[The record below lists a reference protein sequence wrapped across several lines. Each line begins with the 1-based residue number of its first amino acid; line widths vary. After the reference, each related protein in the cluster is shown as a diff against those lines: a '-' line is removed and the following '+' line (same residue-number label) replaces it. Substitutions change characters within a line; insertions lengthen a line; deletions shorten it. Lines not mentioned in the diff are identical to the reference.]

1 MVQQPTQAA
10 DQLVPSLTEA
20 AWFNSRPKPLISWFK
35 DNDSYA
41 PPADRDVKINKSVAL
56 CLSGCY

>member
-10 DQLVPSLTEA
+10 DRLVHSLTQA
-20 AWFNSRPKPLISWFK
+20 AWFNSRPKPLIGWFK

-56 CLSGCY
+56 SLSGCY